1 LHRELARMMWLEL
14 LVVLLL
20 IIFNA
25 GLAMAEMA
33 VVSSNRTRLKLLADR
48 GSRGARVALI
58 LVDAPGPFLSTVQ
71 IGITLVGVLAG
82 AFGGATLSEHL
93 AAALNRVS
101 YIAPYGEFLSMLIVV
116 VGITFLS
123 IVVGELVPKRLA
135 LRNPEAIA
143 ATVAVPMH
151 WLLGLTRPAVAVLEF
166 ASRHLI
172 ALFGAGGDAPQGITE
187 AEVKAVIHEGAKAGV
202 LKGLEREMLSGVMRL
217 ADRRAELIMTERDEF
232 VTVDLDSPPATIW
245 QQLRHAAHT
254 RVIAVRGTP
263 PRVVG
268 LLEARALLAHMLDGD
283 RDAAIDFDALLSQP
297 PRIGRNLPATELLE
311 RLRVDGTHVLFV
323 VDEADEVIGL
333 ITASDVLDTIVP
345 GFGARGED
353 EGTIVMRSDDSWL
366 VDGDLLIDELAD
378 HLGLVN
384 VPADRSFDSVAG
396 FLLWHLERLPEA
408 GERLLIDNF
417 LFEIVDMDGPRIDKV
432 IVTRAGAM
440 STGDDTLD
448 SG

>member
-1 LHRELARMMWLEL
+1 MMWLEL

-20 IIFNA
+20 IVFNA

-33 VVSSNRTRLKLLADR
+33 VVSSNRTRLKLLAER
-48 GSRGARVALI
+48 GSRGARVALA
-58 LVDAPGPFLSTVQ
+58 LAEEPGPFLSTVQ

-93 AAALNRVS
+93 AAALNRLPFV
-101 YIAPYGEFLSMLIVV
+101 APYGELVSMFIVV

-135 LRNPEAIA
+135 LRKPEAIA
-143 ATVAVPMH
+143 AAVAVPMH
-151 WLLGLTRPAVAVLEF
+151 WFLGIARPAVAVLEF
-166 ASRHLI
+166 ASRHLL
-172 ALFGAGGDAPQGITE
+172 ALFGDSGGATQGITE

-202 LKGLEREMLSGVMRL
+202 LKDLEREMLSGVMRL
-217 ADRRAELIMTERDEF
+217 ADRRAELIMTEREEF
-232 VTVDLDSPPATIW
+232 VTVDLDAPPARVW
-245 QQLRHAAHT
+245 QQLRDAEHT
-254 RVIAVRGTP
+254 RVIAVRGDP

-268 LLEARALLAHMLDGD
+268 LLEARALLARLLD
-283 RDAAIDFDALLSQP
+283 APQEQAIDFDALLTQP
-297 PRIGRNLPATELLE
+297 PRIGPDLPATELLE
-311 RLRVDGTHVLFV
+311 RLRIDGTHVLFV
-323 VDEADEVIGL
+323 VDEAGEVIGL

-353 EGTIVMRSDDSWL
+353 EGTIVVRGEDSWL

-384 VPADRSFDSVAG
+384 LPADRSFDSVAG
-396 FLLWHLERLPEA
+396 FLLWHLERLPEV
-408 GERLLIDNF
+408 GERLRIDNY

-432 IVTRAGAM
+432 IVTRAVTA
-440 STGDDTLD
+440 SAGDDTLD

>member
-1 LHRELARMMWLEL
+1 MIWLEFL
-14 LVVLLL
+14 IVLLL
-20 IIFNA
+20 IVFNA
-25 GLAMAEMA
+25 ALAMAEMA
-33 VVSSNRTRLKLLADR
+33 VVSSNKTRLKLLAER
-48 GSRGARVALI
+48 GSRGARVALA
-58 LVDAPGPFLSTVQ
+58 LAEEPGPFLSTVQ

-82 AFGGATLSEHL
+82 AFGGATLSGHL
-93 AAALNRVS
+93 AAVLNHLPF
-101 YIAPYGEFLSMLIVV
+101 IAPYGELVSMFIVV

-123 IVVGELVPKRLA
+123 IVVGELVPKQLA

-143 ATVAVPMH
+143 SIVALPMR
-151 WLLGLTRPAVAVLEF
+151 WCLRLARPAVAVLQF
-166 ASRHLI
+166 ASRHVL
-172 ALFGAGGDAPQGITE
+172 ALFGAGADAAQSITE

-202 LKGLEREMLSGVMRL
+202 LKDLEREMLSGVMRL
-217 ADRRAELIMTERDEF
+217 VDRRAELIMTERHEF
-232 VTVDLDSPPATIW
+232 VTIDLDAPPAAVW
-245 QQLRHAAHT
+245 QQLREAAHT
-254 RVIAVRGTP
+254 RVVAVRGEP

-268 LLEARALLAHMLDGD
+268 LLEARALLARLLDGT
-283 RDAAIDFDALLSQP
+283 RDSTYDEGIDFDALLSQP
-297 PRIGRNLPATELLE
+297 PRIGPNLPATELLE

-353 EGTIVMRSDDSWL
+353 EGTIVTRGEDSWL

-384 VPADRSFDSVAG
+384 LPADRSFDSVAG

-408 GERLLIDNF
+408 GEQLLIDNY

-432 IVTRAGAM
+432 MVTRARSA
-440 STGDDTLD
+440 SAIDDALD